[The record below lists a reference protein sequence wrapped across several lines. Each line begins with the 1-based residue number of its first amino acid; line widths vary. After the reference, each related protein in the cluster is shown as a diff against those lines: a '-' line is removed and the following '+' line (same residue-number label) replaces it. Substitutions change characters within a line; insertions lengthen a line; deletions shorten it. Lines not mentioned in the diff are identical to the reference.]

1 MLRPDLHLQSEIK
14 EGSDADRERV
24 VGFLRGGAGTG
35 PKDTSGGREEK
46 LYMHDF
52 VRNEEVG
59 WTAEQVKTP
68 YMFFPLI
75 TAKLIATLLTHE
87 RIE

>member
-14 EGSDADRERV
+14 EGSDVDRERV

-46 LYMHDF
+46 LYIHDF
-52 VRNEEVG
+52 MRNEKVG
-59 WTAEQVKTP
+59 
-68 YMFFPLI
+68 
-75 TAKLIATLLTHE
+75 
-87 RIE
+87 